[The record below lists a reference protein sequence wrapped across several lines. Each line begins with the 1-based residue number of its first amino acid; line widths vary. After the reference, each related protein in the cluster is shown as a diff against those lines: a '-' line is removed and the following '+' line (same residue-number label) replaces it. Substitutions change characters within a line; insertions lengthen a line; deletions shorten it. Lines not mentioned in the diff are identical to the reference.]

1 MGLEVTIQSKSQ
13 VESCRRSRG
22 SKCEARMPPLR
33 LSFSID
39 GRSVEVTVEQVEA
52 APRET
57 HPKGTVGRASESED
71 DVPVFLA
78 CGNEALTD
86 EEIEYLFEEFE
97 LAMLRGKLNEIL
109 LIIETLKKQ
118 NRKDI
123 NEGLKCIKKRLL
135 VFLNTDSG
143 FF

>member
-1 MGLEVTIQSKSQ
+1 M
-13 VESCRRSRG
+13 
-22 SKCEARMPPLR
+22 
-33 LSFSID
+33 
-39 GRSVEVTVEQVEA
+39 
-52 APRET
+52 
-57 HPKGTVGRASESED
+57 
-71 DVPVFLA
+71 FLA